1 MAYHSKKRL
10 FLLPKAEKFTVRYDF
25 LALLHSLDCQI
36 RMLSQLGRREST
48 FCVDL
53 RSIIELKNNTIYMY
67 PAEIVQPMKEELTDY
82 GFTEL
87 LTPTDVNNTLKEQG
101 TTLVMINSV
110 CGCSAGSAR
119 PGVLM
124 AVANASKKPDHLSTS
139 FAGFDVDAIRTL
151 REHLLP
157 YPPSSPAIALFK
169 NGQLVHFIERH
180 QIEGRPAQM
189 IAHNLIAAFDEYC

>member
-1 MAYHSKKRL
+1 
-10 FLLPKAEKFTVRYDF
+10 
-25 LALLHSLDCQI
+25 
-36 RMLSQLGRREST
+36 
-48 FCVDL
+48 
-53 RSIIELKNNTIYMY
+53 MY
-67 PAEIVQPMKEELTDY
+67 PEEIVVPMKEELTEH
-82 GFTEL
+82 GFSEL
-87 LTPTDVNNTLKEQG
+87 LTAGEVDNQLSKEG

-119 PGVLM
+119 PGVIL
-124 AVANASKKPDHLSTS
+124 AVLNSDKKPDHLTTT
-139 FAGFDVDAIRTL
+139 FAGFDIEAVRKL

-189 IAHNLIAAFDEYC
+189 IANNLINAFEQYCN

>member
-1 MAYHSKKRL
+1 
-10 FLLPKAEKFTVRYDF
+10 
-25 LALLHSLDCQI
+25 
-36 RMLSQLGRREST
+36 
-48 FCVDL
+48 
-53 RSIIELKNNTIYMY
+53 MY

-82 GFTEL
+82 GFQEV
-87 LTPTDVNNTLKEQG
+87 LTPGDVDNQLGKQG

-124 AVANASKKPDHLSTS
+124 AVANAGKKPDHLTTS
-139 FAGFDVDAIRTL
+139 FAGFDIDAIKKL

-169 NGQLVHFIERH
+169 DGQLVHFIERH

-189 IAHNLIAAFDEYC
+189 IAHNLIGAFDQYC